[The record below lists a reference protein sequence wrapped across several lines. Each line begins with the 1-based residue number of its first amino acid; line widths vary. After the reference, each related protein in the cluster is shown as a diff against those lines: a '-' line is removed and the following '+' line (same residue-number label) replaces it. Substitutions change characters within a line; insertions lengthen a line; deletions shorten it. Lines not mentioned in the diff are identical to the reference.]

1 MPVIIFEGGALKK
14 EQKTALIHNLTKT
27 ASESTGVP
35 AQFFTVV
42 LHEQPAENLGFGG
55 ETIEEMKARLKK

>member
-1 MPVIIFEGGALKK
+1 MPVITFEGGALNK
-14 EQKTALIHNLTKT
+14 EQKAALIHSLTKT

-42 LHEQPAENLGFGG
+42 LHEQSDENLGFGG
-55 ETIEEMKARLKK
+55 ETVEEMKARLKK